1 MVDVAGVVEIHSAN
15 HSFAISR
22 DRGRKQGFP
31 APDVMKLNKLASLEL
46 IKYLALSIRG
56 ITTLYAMEYNDKKD
70 DEFIGYS
77 EPKNSILLYLGVTV
91 QREKL
96 FGKDKEINVAPGI
109 IYKP

>member
-56 ITTLYAMEYNDKKD
+56 IT
-70 DEFIGYS
+70 
-77 EPKNSILLYLGVTV
+77 
-91 QREKL
+91 
-96 FGKDKEINVAPGI
+96 
-109 IYKP
+109 

>member
-1 MVDVAGVVEIHSAN
+1 
-15 HSFAISR
+15 
-22 DRGRKQGFP
+22 
-31 APDVMKLNKLASLEL
+31 
-46 IKYLALSIRG
+46 
-56 ITTLYAMEYNDKKD
+56 MEYNDKKD